1 MVESASMG
9 PCLSRGVG
17 SGGGAGASLALAT
30 RQVADGGEDYSHLG
44 DAEGVYTAPYAA
56 LTPAAQAALDTL
68 WSLTPTGRLF
78 SEYAT
83 RSEHGVDVFVS
94 HVWNDVRYVGQVKP
108 AGPVSAL
115 QTYFS
120 LKSAGVQKGC
130 EMLERRNRFEPIT
143 GLGRDKVGW
152 RLWMDH
158 VSVNQSNPAMKVHMQ
173 NTFNDLIS
181 QSRALVV
188 ILSPSYFAR
197 LWCMFEMAS
206 FLAKKDLHSVAVV
219 SWSFMNVAD
228 GPKPYL
234 DALRSFSVARAQC
247 TVEADRPLLA
257 AQACKFFGSEA
268 VFERLG
274 RLCGLAV
281 VLQSLFL
288 SPVVEAFDANCEKFF
303 LLPFYALAEE
313 LGFAPLADAF
323 RAFDPVRKYEL
334 HAGHGGAQS
343 PETNDAYSQL
353 VLAHVKAAVSPIV
366 REAFRDAHV
375 LAA

>member
-1 MVESASMG
+1 MG
-9 PCLSRGVG
+9 PCLSRGGGSGGG

-30 RQVADGGEDYSHLG
+30 RQAADGGEDYSHLG
-44 DAEGVYTAPYAA
+44 DPEGVYTAPYAA
-56 LTPAAQAALDTL
+56 VTPAAQAASDAL
-68 WSLTPTGRLF
+68 WSLTPTGWLF
-78 SEYAT
+78 SEYAI

-115 QTYFS
+115 QTYFA

-130 EMLERRNRFEPIT
+130 ELLERRNRFEPIT
-143 GLGRDKVGW
+143 GLGQDKVGW

-158 VSVNQSNPAMKVHMQ
+158 ISVNQSNPTMKVHLQ

-206 FLAKKDLHSVAVV
+206 FLAIKDLHSVAVV
-219 SWSFMNVAD
+219 SWSFMNVAE

-234 DALRSFSVARAQC
+234 DALRSFSVAHALC
-247 TVEADRPLLA
+247 TYEADRPLLA
-257 AQACKFFGSEA
+257 AQARKFFGSEA

-288 SPVVEAFDANCEKFF
+288 SPVVFDAGREKFF
-303 LLPFYALAEE
+303 LLPLYALAEE

-323 RAFDPVRKYEL
+323 RAFDPLRKYEQ

-366 REAFRDAHV
+366 RAAFRDAHV
-375 LAA
+375 LVA